1 MVSYIMKRILLAAFT
16 LLVISFISF
25 FIVQLPP
32 GDIVDQYIDM
42 LPDVGANKDTIASV
56 DAEKLREEWGLNDP
70 LILQWWRW
78 VSGIIFR
85 ADFGTS
91 YTSIAGA
98 TPQGVPVVEPIQN
111 YLPYTIYLSIFT
123 AVITWIFSL
132 PVGIYS
138 AVRQHSIGD
147 YVFTFIGFTG
157 LAVPDFLLGLVLMY
171 VAYAY
176 FDHSVGGI
184 FSGDYLTAPW
194 SVGRVIDMLQH
205 LIIPGIVLGTA
216 GTAGL
221 IRVMRNNLLDEL
233 DKPYV
238 VTAKAKGMPGWRII
252 VKYPVR
258 VAINPF
264 ISGIGGMLPGLVSGS
279 VIVSIVLSLPTIGPI
294 FLEAVMAQDALNQ
307 VAKNEFNKVYG
318 EDYVFL
324 GFRPGNEA
332 VVKGI
337 VSNIRKLYTVDVYQK
352 KIDEIP
358 LMKGINNF
366 KDFDFLF
373 SSSAGFPG
381 TIEWVQ
387 YASDPTGVPM
397 ASGVTSIQVN
407 EVMPYVQAGQMVGV
421 LAGMPGA
428 AEYESLINQKGSAT
442 SGMDAQSVAHL
453 VIVLFI
459 ILGNISFFIERKR
472 SKKY

>member
-1 MVSYIMKRILLAAFT
+1 MSRIEDVFLKIGSVDRRWIFLIIAAVVIVP
-16 LLVISFISF
+16 LLVPIGLPIRATDTTKDVYDAIERLPAGSNVLLSTEYSPSTRPENHPMTISILRHLFKNNHKVF
-25 FIVQLPP
+25 VTCLW
-32 GDIVDQYIDM
+32 
-42 LPDVGANKDTIASV
+42 PDG
-56 DAEKLREEWGLNDP
+56 
-70 LILQWWRW
+70 Q
-78 VSGIIFR
+78 F
-85 ADFGTS
+85 
-91 YTSIAGA
+91 
-98 TPQGVPVVEPIQN
+98 
-111 YLPYTIYLSIFT
+111 
-123 AVITWIFSL
+123 
-132 PVGIYS
+132 
-138 AVRQHSIGD
+138 
-147 YVFTFIGFTG
+147 
-157 LAVPDFLLGLVLMY
+157 
-171 VAYAY
+171 
-176 FDHSVGGI
+176 
-184 FSGDYLTAPW
+184 
-194 SVGRVIDMLQH
+194 
-205 LIIPGIVLGTA
+205 
-216 GTAGL
+216 
-221 IRVMRNNLLDEL
+221 
-233 DKPYV
+233 
-238 VTAKAKGMPGWRII
+238 
-252 VKYPVR
+252 
-258 VAINPF
+258 
-264 ISGIGGMLPGLVSGS
+264 
-279 VIVSIVLSLPTIGPI
+279 
-294 FLEAVMAQDALNQ
+294 MAQDALNQ

-337 VSNIRKLYTVDVYQK
+337 VSNIRKIYTVDVYQK

>member
-1 MVSYIMKRILLAAFT
+1 MSRIE
-16 LLVISFISF
+16 
-25 FIVQLPP
+25 
-32 GDIVDQYIDM
+32 
-42 LPDVGANKDTIASV
+42 DVFLKIGSV
-56 DAEKLREEWGLNDP
+56 DR
-70 LILQWWRW
+70 R
-78 VSGIIFR
+78 
-85 ADFGTS
+85 
-91 YTSIAGA
+91 
-98 TPQGVPVVEPIQN
+98 
-111 YLPYTIYLSIFT
+111 
-123 AVITWIFSL
+123 WIF
-132 PVGIYS
+132 
-138 AVRQHSIGD
+138 
-147 YVFTFIGFTG
+147 
-157 LAVPDFLLGLVLMY
+157 
-171 VAYAY
+171 
-176 FDHSVGGI
+176 
-184 FSGDYLTAPW
+184 
-194 SVGRVIDMLQH
+194 
-205 LIIPGIVLGTA
+205 LIIAAV
-216 GTAGL
+216 
-221 IRVMRNNLLDEL
+221 
-233 DKPYV
+233 
-238 VTAKAKGMPGWRII
+238 
-252 VKYPVR
+252 
-258 VAINPF
+258 
-264 ISGIGGMLPGLVSGS
+264 
-279 VIVSIVLSLPTIGPI
+279 VIVPLLFPIGLHIRATDTTKDVYDAIERLPAGSNVLLSTEYSPSTRPENHPMTISILRHLFKNNHKVFITCLWPDGQ
-294 FLEAVMAQDALNQ
+294 FMAQDALNQ

-337 VSNIRKLYTVDVYQK
+337 VSNIRKIYTVDVYQK

>member
-1 MVSYIMKRILLAAFT
+1 MSRIE
-16 LLVISFISF
+16 
-25 FIVQLPP
+25 
-32 GDIVDQYIDM
+32 
-42 LPDVGANKDTIASV
+42 DVFLKIGSV
-56 DAEKLREEWGLNDP
+56 DR
-70 LILQWWRW
+70 R
-78 VSGIIFR
+78 
-85 ADFGTS
+85 
-91 YTSIAGA
+91 
-98 TPQGVPVVEPIQN
+98 
-111 YLPYTIYLSIFT
+111 
-123 AVITWIFSL
+123 WIF
-132 PVGIYS
+132 
-138 AVRQHSIGD
+138 
-147 YVFTFIGFTG
+147 
-157 LAVPDFLLGLVLMY
+157 
-171 VAYAY
+171 
-176 FDHSVGGI
+176 
-184 FSGDYLTAPW
+184 
-194 SVGRVIDMLQH
+194 
-205 LIIPGIVLGTA
+205 LIIAAV
-216 GTAGL
+216 
-221 IRVMRNNLLDEL
+221 
-233 DKPYV
+233 
-238 VTAKAKGMPGWRII
+238 
-252 VKYPVR
+252 
-258 VAINPF
+258 
-264 ISGIGGMLPGLVSGS
+264 
-279 VIVSIVLSLPTIGPI
+279 VIVPLLFPIGLPIRATDTTKDVYDAIERLPAGSNVLLSTEYSPSTRPENHPMTISILRHLFKNNHKVFVTCLWPDGQ
-294 FLEAVMAQDALNQ
+294 FMAQDALNQ

-337 VSNIRKLYTVDVYQK
+337 VSNIRKIYTVDVYQK

-358 LMKGINNF
+358 LMNGINNF

>member
-1 MVSYIMKRILLAAFT
+1 MSRIEDVFLKIGSVDRRWIFLIIAAVVIAP
-16 LLVISFISF
+16 LLVPIGLPIRATNTTKDVYDAIERLPAGSNVLLSTEYSPSTRPENHPMTISILRHLFKNNHKVF
-25 FIVQLPP
+25 VTCLW
-32 GDIVDQYIDM
+32 
-42 LPDVGANKDTIASV
+42 PDG
-56 DAEKLREEWGLNDP
+56 
-70 LILQWWRW
+70 Q
-78 VSGIIFR
+78 F
-85 ADFGTS
+85 
-91 YTSIAGA
+91 
-98 TPQGVPVVEPIQN
+98 
-111 YLPYTIYLSIFT
+111 
-123 AVITWIFSL
+123 
-132 PVGIYS
+132 
-138 AVRQHSIGD
+138 
-147 YVFTFIGFTG
+147 
-157 LAVPDFLLGLVLMY
+157 
-171 VAYAY
+171 
-176 FDHSVGGI
+176 
-184 FSGDYLTAPW
+184 
-194 SVGRVIDMLQH
+194 
-205 LIIPGIVLGTA
+205 
-216 GTAGL
+216 
-221 IRVMRNNLLDEL
+221 
-233 DKPYV
+233 
-238 VTAKAKGMPGWRII
+238 
-252 VKYPVR
+252 
-258 VAINPF
+258 
-264 ISGIGGMLPGLVSGS
+264 
-279 VIVSIVLSLPTIGPI
+279 
-294 FLEAVMAQDALNQ
+294 MAQDALNQ

-337 VSNIRKLYTVDVYQK
+337 VSNIRKIYTVDVYQK

-358 LMKGINNF
+358 LMNGINNF